1 MAVTFLRV
9 CREIASRVKTLLI
22 IKSRD
27 MGLKDIKSFGVVML
41 LLLMWQSA
49 NLGFCAVP
57 AETLEYEAE
66 GKVIYSGFYN
76 LEGYAQYNQSF
87 SFKIYSK
94 GEDWL
99 IRMIPESRSIQK
111 YEHGKKGG
119 EIYYFTKFHPDNGG
133 RSTGEDKNMLAP
145 AVRNAMI
152 NQLLGDTNTIEVS
165 DSSKNS
171 TVQGQNSA
179 TSLGGNEEV
188 PYCGTH
194 HFPAPPSPPSRLLFS
209 KNIAEVSGYPD
220 RYSRQHGNPP
230 LM

>member
-1 MAVTFLRV
+1 MRCA
-9 CREIASRVKTLLI
+9 CRDVGVRSR
-22 IKSRD
+22 
-27 MGLKDIKSFGVVML
+27 
-41 LLLMWQSA
+41 
-49 NLGFCAVP
+49 
-57 AETLEYEAE
+57 

-76 LEGYAQYNQSF
+76 SEGYAQYNQSF

-179 TSLGGNEEV
+179 TSLGGNEEGRGQSRAELISQFDKFLVV
-188 PYCGTH
+188 PIL
-194 HFPAPPSPPSRLLFS
+194 SIVERS
-209 KNIAEVSGYPD
+209 
-220 RYSRQHGNPP
+220 
-230 LM
+230 LMVRALNAQMMR